1 MATGGFLSQLAAA
14 AGVLAAVIL
23 LYAVLKALWAE
34 IGPMLAL
41 LFRRDRMV
49 ALQDEEEVKKGSG

>member
-14 AGVLAAVIL
+14 AGVIAAL
-23 LYAVLKALWAE
+23 LLLWIVLKALWAE

-41 LFRRDRMV
+41 LFRRDRTV
-49 ALQDEEEVKKGSG
+49 ALQDEDEINLKR

>member
-14 AGVLAAVIL
+14 AGVVAAL
-23 LYAVLKALWAE
+23 LLLWIVLKALWAE

-49 ALQDEEEVKKGSG
+49 ALQDEDEIKLKR

>member
-1 MATGGFLSQLAAA
+1 MTTGGFLSQLAAA
-14 AGVLAAVIL
+14 AGLVAALVLL
-23 LYAVLKALWAE
+23 WMVLKALWAE

-49 ALQDEEEVKKGSG
+49 ALQDDEEIKLKR